1 MAVTHTW
8 SVNDQLQTR
17 TQDGLS
23 EVIFSL
29 VWQLNSEETVG
40 TGDDA
45 VTYSISS
52 ANQISLNTDNL
63 DPATFTSFA
72 DLTEAQVVGWAKET
86 IDANAAEGEETAD
99 EAKARI
105 ETNRKGKVTAQ
116 VARKTAEASGM
127 PWAAE

>member
-23 EVIFSL
+23 EVVFSV
-29 VWQLNSEETVG
+29 VWNLSSEETVDG
-40 TGDDA
+40 T
-45 VTYSISS
+45 TYSITS

-72 DLTEAQVVGWAKET
+72 DLTEAQVVGWAKAT
-86 IDANAAEGEETAD
+86 IDANAAEGEGVTCAEWEAGHDRNIAKQINPPTAVETA
-99 EAKARI
+99 
-105 ETNRKGKVTAQ
+105 
-116 VARKTAEASGM
+116 
-127 PWAAE
+127 PWVVVPEGP

>member
-23 EVIFSL
+23 EVVFSV
-29 VWQLNSEETVG
+29 VWNLYSEETVG

-72 DLTEAQVVGWAKET
+72 DLTEAQVVGWAKDT
-86 IDANAAEGEETAD
+86 IDANAAEGEGVVCTEWEAGHDRNIAKQINPPTAVETA
-99 EAKARI
+99 
-105 ETNRKGKVTAQ
+105 
-116 VARKTAEASGM
+116 
-127 PWAAE
+127 PWATANP

>member
-23 EVIFSL
+23 EVVFSV
-29 VWQLNSEETVG
+29 VWNLSSEETVDG
-40 TGDDA
+40 T
-45 VTYSISS
+45 TYSISS

-72 DLTEAQVVGWAKET
+72 DLTEAQVVGWAKDT
-86 IDANAAEGEETAD
+86 IDANAAEGEGVVCTEWEAGHDRNIAKQINPPTAVETA
-99 EAKARI
+99 
-105 ETNRKGKVTAQ
+105 
-116 VARKTAEASGM
+116 
-127 PWAAE
+127 PWATANP